1 MTDTQDNMGIS
12 QKHYVKQK
20 KPNIQEYV
28 SYEVQE
34 QIVLMY
40 INRNEEVVA
49 WRRGKL
55 IKKEAGGN
63 FRGDEMLYTLLWI
76 TVT

>member
-1 MTDTQDNMGIS
+1 MTDIQDNMGIS

-34 QIVLMY
+34 QTVLMY
-40 INRNEEVVA
+40 INRNGEVACLEE
-49 WRRGKL
+49 RE
-55 IKKEAGGN
+55 I
-63 FRGDEMLYTLLWI
+63 D
-76 TVT
+76 